1 MANTILQP
9 IPPIGQFQ
17 ILALRLHPLPQLPQ
31 QRTLLPPLPLLHQ
44 LLLQL
49 ALRPHPPPQ
58 QRALLPLAGIFVAA
72 AVYIY
77 MVGAQKPLAGIFVA
91 AAVVLYMVGAQ
102 KPPEIGNT
110 RINTIIHDKVIISSY
125 HHIFVVVDFLYISN
139 NMSRYHPMR
148 CPVEFCIKM

>member
-1 MANTILQP
+1 M
-9 IPPIGQFQ
+9 G
-17 ILALRLHPLPQLPQ
+17 ALRLHPLPQLPQ

-58 QRALLPLAGIFVAA
+58 QRALLPLAGIFVIATS
-72 AVYIY
+72 VVIY

-110 RINTIIHDKVIISSY
+110 INKVIISSY

-148 CPVEFCIKM
+148 

>member
-1 MANTILQP
+1 M
-9 IPPIGQFQ
+9 
-17 ILALRLHPLPQLPQ
+17 
-31 QRTLLPPLPLLHQ
+31 
-44 LLLQL
+44 
-49 ALRPHPPPQ
+49 
-58 QRALLPLAGIFVAA
+58 AA
-72 AVYIY
+72 AVVIY

-110 RINTIIHDKVIISSY
+110 INTLNTKIHDKVIISSY